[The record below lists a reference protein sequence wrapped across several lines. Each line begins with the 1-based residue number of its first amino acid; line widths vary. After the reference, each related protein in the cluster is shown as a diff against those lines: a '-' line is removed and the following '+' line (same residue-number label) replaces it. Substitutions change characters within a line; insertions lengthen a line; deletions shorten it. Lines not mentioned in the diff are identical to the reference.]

1 MEELKFSLKLAE
13 VPVKIT
19 GADGV
24 EKSYVLKELDG
35 VGKSTFLDDFTKR
48 AARDN
53 NGNITKNLK
62 EVKGFQEGLITLC
75 LFDESNKS
83 VPVETIEKYPS
94 GAIDSLFEAAQEL
107 SGLNKKAEEEIKN
120 D

>member
-1 MEELKFSLKLAE
+1 MKFSLKLEE

-19 GADGV
+19 DVNGV
-24 EKSYVLKELDG
+24 EKFYVLKELDG

-48 AARDN
+48 AIRDA

-83 VPVETIEKYPS
+83 VPVEVIEKYPS
-94 GAIDSLFEAAQEL
+94 GVIEDLFEAAQTL
-107 SGLNKKAEEEIKN
+107 SGLTKKAEEEIKN